1 MFRPIEADIDLSRL
15 QFSDY
20 PNQGLQ
26 VADYSN
32 IEYLKQSDSEE
43 EMDDDVMN
51 YTHGDSESLI
61 FNFLSQSSQSTFL
74 ASAYS

>member
-1 MFRPIEADIDLSRL
+1 MFRPVEANIDLSRL
-15 QFSDY
+15 QYSDY

-43 EMDDDVMN
+43 EMDDDAMN
-51 YTHGDSESLI
+51 YTHGDSESL
-61 FNFLSQSSQSTFL
+61 FSFVLHSPQTTYL
-74 ASAYS
+74 ASTYS